1 MTAGPAA
8 VIGAARLPARNRC
21 SPRRKSHVTSQ
32 PQIVV
37 LRGGGAS
44 LIVELS
50 RPVPRILH
58 WGADLGELEARD
70 LGALRLTASGVVAHN
85 SPAQPRQLSV
95 LPTEADVWSGTP
107 GIEGFIVGGTAFLR
121 LALTGFEV
129 AASGSELDLELC
141 DELLAVQ
148 VSIHYGLDR
157 FGILAVRASVRRP
170 ADPALPEFVL
180 SGLNVLLPVPE
191 RATETLDFTGKWGRE
206 RSPQRRHLGF
216 GTQVRESRRGRPSL
230 DSPYLA
236 AAGTRSFGFRHG
248 EIWAVHV
255 GWSGNQRYVTERL
268 PEGAGVHG
276 GTLGGGELLL
286 PGEIVLG
293 PGQEYRAPTVY
304 CAWSGEGLDGIA
316 GAFHAML
323 RGRAAHPERPRP
335 LLVNTWEAVYFNHDV
350 TRLLSLIDQA
360 ASVGAERVVLDDGW
374 FEGRR
379 DDSNGLGDWFVD
391 KDVWTDGLWPIVNRA
406 RSHGMQF
413 GLWFEPEMVNL
424 GSRIMGE
431 HPEWLLAP
439 TRGAGPAI
447 RNQYVLNIAHP
458 AAWDYV
464 FGRIDELVGEYSIDY
479 IKWDHNRELHEAAR
493 RDANDRPGVNAQ
505 TRALY
510 RMLDALKS
518 RHPSLEIESCAS
530 GGGRID
536 LGILARTD
544 RVWAS
549 DCNDPVERQQIQR
562 WTAQLI
568 PPELMGAHVASAR
581 SHTTNRTASLSF
593 RLITALFGH
602 AGIEED
608 LTRLSAAELEVY
620 TAWAAL
626 YKRVRGLIHS
636 GQLARADLSDDSCL
650 FHGVVAH
657 DRSRA
662 LFAWVCLATSDG
674 VQPGRVR
681 FPGLHPGKDYRVT
694 VPAESGLPEL
704 HERAPEWLGAAR
716 AGSLIVSGRL
726 LTAVGLPMP
735 TLDPEQAM
743 LLELHAEAGPAEPQE
758 RSGRA

>member
-1 MTAGPAA
+1 M
-8 VIGAARLPARNRC
+8 
-21 SPRRKSHVTSQ
+21 
-32 PQIVV
+32 
-37 LRGGGAS
+37 
-44 LIVELS
+44 
-50 RPVPRILH
+50 
-58 WGADLGELEARD
+58 
-70 LGALRLTASGVVAHN
+70 
-85 SPAQPRQLSV
+85 
-95 LPTEADVWSGTP
+95 
-107 GIEGFIVGGTAFLR
+107 
-121 LALTGFEV
+121 
-129 AASGSELDLELC
+129 
-141 DELLAVQ
+141 
-148 VSIHYGLDR
+148 
-157 FGILAVRASVRRP
+157 
-170 ADPALPEFVL
+170 
-180 SGLNVLLPVPE
+180 
-191 RATETLDFTGKWGRE
+191 
-206 RSPQRRHLGF
+206 
-216 GTQVRESRRGRPSL
+216 
-230 DSPYLA
+230 
-236 AAGTRSFGFRHG
+236 
-248 EIWAVHV
+248 HV

-268 PEGAGVHG
+268 PEGAGVHR

-293 PGQEYRAPTVY
+293 PGQEYQAPTVY
-304 CAWSGEGLDGIA
+304 YAWSGEGLDGIA

-323 RGRAAHPERPRP
+323 RDRAAHPARPRP
-335 LLVNTWEAVYFNHDV
+335 LLVNTWEAVYFDHDV

-391 KDVWTDGLWPIVNRA
+391 KDVWPEGLWPIVNRA

-424 GSRIMGE
+424 GSRIIGE

-447 RNQYVLNIAHP
+447 RNQHVLNIAHP

-568 PPELMGAHVASAR
+568 PPELIGAHVASAR
-581 SHTTNRTASLSF
+581 SHTTNRTTSLSF
-593 RLITALFGH
+593 RLITSLFGH

-608 LTRLSAAELEVY
+608 LTRAERGRAGGLPGLGRPVQARPRPHPFRPAGSRRPVRRHVPVSRRRRARPLTSAVRLGLPGDLRTGPARTGTLSRPAPRPG
-620 TAWAAL
+620 TTGSPCPP
-626 YKRVRGLIHS
+626 KRV
-636 GQLARADLSDDSCL
+636 
-650 FHGVVAH
+650 
-657 DRSRA
+657 
-662 LFAWVCLATSDG
+662 
-674 VQPGRVR
+674 
-681 FPGLHPGKDYRVT
+681 FP
-694 VPAESGLPEL
+694 A
-704 HERAPEWLGAAR
+704 AAR
-716 AGSLIVSGRL
+716 ASTGMAGRRSRRVPRRFRSP
-726 LTAVGLPMP
+726 ADRGRPAHA
-735 TLDPEQAM
+735 DPGPGTGPAARAARRSRDP
-743 LLELHAEAGPAEPQE
+743 AEPAEPAEPQE
-758 RSGRA
+758 RSSRA